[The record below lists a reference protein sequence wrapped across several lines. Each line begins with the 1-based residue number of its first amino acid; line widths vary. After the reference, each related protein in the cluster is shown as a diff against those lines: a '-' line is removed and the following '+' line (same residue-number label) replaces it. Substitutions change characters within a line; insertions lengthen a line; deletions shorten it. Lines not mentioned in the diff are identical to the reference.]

1 MADNKQS
8 KIVDVPTVQEV
19 YANQFISAGFDG
31 ASITI
36 NLGTS
41 PLMPSKMGEG
51 IKEGNEPAVFV
62 TARLAISAPAAID
75 FITQVSGMLDK
86 IGLTGKGGPAAAA
99 GGAKPTVLAGDT
111 WKR

>member
-1 MADNKQS
+1 MADNKQQS
-8 KIVDVPTVQEV
+8 RIVDVPTVQEV

-41 PLMPSKMGEG
+41 RLMPAKMGEG
-51 IKEGNEPAVFV
+51 IKDGNEPAVFV

-86 IGLTGKGGPAAAA
+86 IGLTGKGGAAAA
-99 GGAKPTVLAGDT
+99 PAAKPTVLAGDT